1 MTFQVPATAVAAMHK
16 DPALPSWAQIASE
29 VELRQASQRIR
40 ERGQSDSAYQ
50 DKYRSVFGMVK
61 LIDDNVG
68 KLLKTLE
75 ELELADNTIVVFT
88 SDHGDMMGEHG
99 RDNKGTPY
107 KTSAGIPF
115 AIRWPGKIPA
125 GKVIRSPYSTV
136 DFAPTLLKMLGR
148 VDSDE
153 LKLDFQGIDASN
165 DLFNEDLDIA
175 DGSQVRY
182 TEDAS
187 KGAWAAALTER
198 YKLILSQADSPWMFD
213 MEIDPDEIV
222 NIYNQEGY
230 ENISSIMR
238 QDLYNAMKKYK
249 FSLQKADVVLYDKPA
264 CQDTKDQMYV
274 WKYRV
279 CADLKQTK
287 FRNVCRWKGIQ
298 ENCPT
303 LCGLCTEDSEG
314 EILWK
319 MVRMSCSGIG
329 KAPIDPIDGHLCW
342 HTSVLEFCPKT
353 CASMLLT
360 TAI

>member
-1 MTFQVPATAVAAMHK
+1 MTFKVPTTAVAAMYK
-16 DPALPSWAQIASE
+16 DPALPSWAQPASE
-29 VELRQASQRIR
+29 VQLEQVSQLIL
-40 ERGQSDSAYQ
+40 EMEQSDSAYQ
-50 DKYRSVFGMVK
+50 NKHRSVFGMVK

-68 KLLKTLE
+68 KLLETLK
-75 ELELADNTIVVFT
+75 ELELANNTIVVFT

-99 RDNKGTPY
+99 RDNAGTPY

-115 AIRWPGKIPA
+115 AIRWPDMIPA

-136 DFAPTLLKMLGR
+136 DFAATLLKMLGR

-153 LKLDFQGIDASN
+153 LELDFQGIDASR
-165 DLFNEDLDIA
+165 DLFNEDLEIA
-175 DGSQVRY
+175 DVNQVRY
-182 TEDAS
+182 TQDAS
-187 KGAWAAALTER
+187 KGRWAAALTKQ
-198 YKLILSQADSPWMFD
+198 YKLILSQDDSPWMFD
-213 MEIDPDEIV
+213 MDQDPDEIV

-238 QDLYNAMKKYK
+238 QDLYNATKTYD
-249 FSLQKADVVLYDKPA
+249 FSLRNADIVLYDKPA
-264 CQDTKDQMYV
+264 CQDTKDRMYV

-287 FRNVCRWKGIQ
+287 FRNACRWKNIQ

-319 MVRMSCSGIG
+319 MVRMSCSDIG
-329 KAPIDPIDGHLCW
+329 KAPTDPIDGNLCW
-342 HTSVLEFCPKT
+342 HPRVLEFCPKT
-353 CASMLLT
+353 CASMLP
-360 TAI
+360 I